1 MNSLPSPSFLEEN
14 ATKVIYIDSK
24 MTKSQ
29 QATTM
34 EQRSS
39 SGSSALQMWKM
50 KKKQQKSR
58 TSTAAAIALDGRR
71 NRLASPTSNFFTQM
85 GDDEVGN
92 HNSSDAQTFT
102 TEPTA
107 SVSTASKSISREVRG
122 DNDKSMPLLLF
133 KPHASTEDDDEYHY
147 LSPQVTPTRVLK
159 NSSPQS
165 VIESVDKQQLTLE
178 AFPRHA
184 KKVQQLSQVD
194 IRLDRHDSSYEESD
208 IDIANEDSS
217 NIVDDDDASVNTI
230 LIDKTIS
237 DSLPPML
244 NKFHDF
250 IIGAPCWSSGN
261 MSQSLLCVGDAANAN
276 CNDINMEEDNDDD
289 DNNNDEEHS
298 YTSNDD
304 DDASFYTSD
313 ASSHQPIVRRRGRSP
328 TVKEGYN
335 SDGESLRSRSTCS
348 RGSFWTDT
356 NNTMDKSVES
366 ASHNSVDATVIDSL
380 ERGGDANCSISS
392 SASIEIATIQLGTSF
407 VSIDGVI
414 DLDANGTQG
423 KASSVDST
431 VANENTSDER
441 SDNDDNDIST
451 ISEELLTN
459 DQANWIC
466 MTRDEASV
474 GNADSAGIADSG
486 HSEAYVEGTD
496 GIEDYFKVSAIFIL
510 WMIVILIVS
519 YSYISCL
526 LFPLVLEYHNGR
538 YPAYSQRPTVINQW
552 IPPE

>member
-1 MNSLPSPSFLEEN
+1 MNSLPSPSFIEEN
-14 ATKVIYIDSK
+14 ATKDIYIDSK

-107 SVSTASKSISREVRG
+107 SVSTASKSISREVGG
-122 DNDKSMPLLLF
+122 DNDKSRPLLLF

-165 VIESVDKQQLTLE
+165 VIESVDKEQLTIE

-194 IRLDRHDSSYEESD
+194 RLDRHDSSYEESD

-217 NIVDDDDASVNTI
+217 NIVDDDDDDASVNTI

-250 IIGAPCWSSGN
+250 II
-261 MSQSLLCVGDAANAN
+261 SLLCVGDAANAN
-276 CNDINMEEDNDDD
+276 CNDINMQEDNDDD
-289 DNNNDEEHS
+289 DDNNDEEHS

-366 ASHNSVDATVIDSL
+366 ASHNSVDVTVIDSL

-431 VANENTSDER
+431 VANEKTLDER
-441 SDNDDNDIST
+441 NDNDDNDIST
-451 ISEELLTN
+451 IAEELLTN

-510 WMIVILIVS
+510 WMIVNLIVS

-526 LFPLVLEYHNGR
+526 LFPLVLEYHDGR
-538 YPAYSQRPTVINQW
+538 YQAYSQRPTVINQW